1 MKLMVALLAALVA
14 GLNLVAAEALHT
26 VKLQQCAEFEVVSPL
41 GWISVFPVSEG
52 MQRVVAGGSRKT
64 ILAAD
69 YSVGVIVK
77 TENPSRALQAILR
90 QIHEQT
96 GRPLAKFI
104 NSSLGQM
111 APSAM
116 LMAADADSVW
126 SLVLTPKEG
135 QPGNYVLSC
144 GFVIDR
150 KSEPVAAAAKSPS
163 PAAK

>member
-1 MKLMVALLAALVA
+1 MKLIVILFVALWASLNLAAA
-14 GLNLVAAEALHT
+14 DALHT
-26 VKLQQCAEFEVVSPL
+26 IKLQSCAEFEVVSPL

-52 MQRVVAGGSRKT
+52 VQRVVAGGSRKT

-77 TENPSRALQAILR
+77 TEQPSRALQAIVR

-96 GRPLAKFI
+96 GRPLAKFV
-104 NSSLGQM
+104 NSNLGQM

-116 LMAADADSVW
+116 LMASDADSVW
-126 SLVLTPKEG
+126 CLVLTPKEG

-150 KSEPVAAAAKSPS
+150 KSETVAGDA
-163 PAAK
+163 PAP